1 MMNLFNI
8 LVTNADLRTKCF
20 VCGKQELP
28 YQLSVF
34 GHNAITIFKIVVPII
49 LILLG
54 IIDMVKA
61 IVAQKEDEIKKAQN
75 TFVRR
80 LIAALIIFFVIVI
93 IQFVFNI
100 LSDAGFTGEFTG
112 CLNAFVNGNATK
124 IECSVK

>member
-8 LVTNADLRTKCF
+8 LVTNNDLATKCF

-34 GHNAITIFKIVVPII
+34 GHNAITIFKIIVPII

-54 IIDMVKA
+54 VIDMVKA
-61 IVAQKEDEIKKAQN
+61 ITAQKEDEIKKAQQ

-93 IQFVFNI
+93 VQFVFNI
-100 LSDAGFTGEFTG
+100 LSKAGFAGDFTG
-112 CLNAFVNGNATK
+112 CLNAFINGNATEIK
-124 IECSVK
+124 CSV